1 MRRSIEDAI
10 RAPVNGDRDMEM
22 NESRPSMSTF
32 NEPVPTSQSLI
43 VWSVEQEKISLS
55 SVQQRADTLPLW
67 PDNVRSGRSFHSVG
81 EIWMNGYSSITNVLG
96 HNWPYQFKINFIT
109 KWIWFLNEFWSS
121 RRRIEN
127 LKKLPVDQMLR
138 RLSEPPVA
146 KRTASLSTWMQ
157 STERS
162 WHKLTRSHL

>member
-1 MRRSIEDAI
+1 MNNSSCKEYLNLLTYLLCGNWSKWKSPDDRGSYRRMRRSIEDAI

-109 KWIWFLNEFWSS
+109 KWIWF
-121 RRRIEN
+121 
-127 LKKLPVDQMLR
+127 
-138 RLSEPPVA
+138 
-146 KRTASLSTWMQ
+146 
-157 STERS
+157 
-162 WHKLTRSHL
+162 